1 MRKLDKMNAHL
12 YKASSVIIL
21 LAIAASLAYLS
32 YLRHEKRI
40 LFTESQ
46 NLIRE
51 RDRLEI
57 DWSRLLSEKIVYNSL
72 PRVEEHAREHLGLIN
87 PDYESTM
94 LVINEQVVRK

>member
-1 MRKLDKMNAHL
+1 MRKLDSMNAHL
-12 YKASSVIIL
+12 YKASSVFMLVVIT
-21 LAIAASLAYLS
+21 ASLTYLS

-40 LFTESQ
+40 LFTEYQ

-57 DWSRLLSEKIVYNSL
+57 DWSRLLSERAVYISL
-72 PRVEEHAREHLGLIN
+72 PGVEEHAREHLGLIDPAN
-87 PDYESTM
+87 ESTM